1 MHGID
6 QHEPLLDA
14 ALLDR
19 RLNLLCD
26 VEVGAP
32 RVRLEPELFTI
43 GFHGR
48 RSVDAHSAEL
58 DRQDASCIIS
68 LTPSIKPSAE
78 NHGVFGEGE
87 SIRLLRYIMVKCPS
101 RRRPRPH
108 ARRDLHDFDFQPM
121 PISSSVGA
129 IWPRTIRERSSRR
142 RRNYSGA
149 SRPTSHKLNDF
160 TLSPAG
166 CPTRLNAGTTAWPA
180 SIFFPILPH

>member
-1 MHGID
+1 M
-6 QHEPLLDA
+6 
-14 ALLDR
+14 
-19 RLNLLCD
+19 
-26 VEVGAP
+26 VVGQWMLILPNWTAK
-32 RVRLEPELFTI
+32 
-43 GFHGR
+43 
-48 RSVDAHSAEL
+48 
-58 DRQDASCIIS
+58 DASCIIS

-87 SIRLLRYIMVKCPS
+87 SIRLLPVYNRECPS
-101 RRRPRPH
+101 RKRPRPH

-142 RRNYSGA
+142 RHNYSGA

-180 SIFFPILPH
+180 SISSQFSHTIECRATPPATLRLFRPPGRRLPGLHL